1 MINKDKLLNGIVVV
15 TEEISHLRSVAL
27 GVWIKKGARN
37 EHLEL
42 NGISH
47 FIEHLLFKGTQ
58 NRSAIEIARAIDSI
72 GGQLDAMT
80 GRENICLYA
89 RVLDEHLPLAF
100 DLLSDIVINPLFREQ
115 DIKNESKV
123 VLEEI
128 KMVEDSP
135 HELIHDL
142 FIASLWPN
150 HPLGRPILG
159 SRKNISHFYREQVL
173 EYFKKCFV
181 PENIIISAAGHLKH
195 AGVIKYAEKYFGSL
209 QGINGLSQSPPP
221 EKKISINQVKKRGL
235 KQVHLCLGAPSIPV
249 NHPDRYI
256 CNILN
261 VLLGGGISSRLFQD
275 VREKRGLAYSIY
287 SYLNL
292 YSDAGYLATYAGTSK
307 KSLRTVIELVIKH
320 IREIIQG
327 KVKASELR
335 LVKDHLKGNLMLSL
349 ESTAARMIKLAQQ
362 MLYFQRNFTLD
373 EMIQGIERV
382 QLEDIQR
389 VAKELFACKKLSLT
403 VIGDVKGETID
414 PQSLIP

>member
-1 MINKDKLLNGIVVV
+1 MINKNKLENGITLV

-27 GVWIKKGARN
+27 GVWIRKGARY
-37 EHLEL
+37 EKAEL

-47 FIEHLLFKGTQ
+47 FLEHLLFKGTKK
-58 NRSAIEIARAIDSI
+58 RSAFEIARTIDSI

-100 DLLSDIVINPLFREQ
+100 DLLSDIVINPLFQQEH
-115 DIKNESKV
+115 IKSESRV

-142 FIASLWPN
+142 FIASLWPS

-159 SRKNISHFYREQVL
+159 TRKNVSHFYREQIL
-173 EYFKKCFV
+173 QYFKKCFV

-195 AGVIKYAEKYFGSL
+195 EEVIKYAEKYFGAFK
-209 QGINGLSQSPPP
+209 GINGLSESSPPE
-221 EKKISINQVKKRGL
+221 EKTFINEVKKRGL
-235 KQVHLCLGAPSIPV
+235 KQVYLCIGAPAIPV
-249 NHPDRYI
+249 KHPDRYV

-292 YSDAGYLATYAGTSK
+292 YSDTGYLATYAGTNK
-307 KSLRTVIELVIKH
+307 KRG
-320 IREIIQG
+320 R
-327 KVKASELR
+327 ASYASCDA
-335 LVKDHLKGNLMLSL
+335 V
-349 ESTAARMIKLAQQ
+349 
-362 MLYFQRNFTLD
+362 
-373 EMIQGIERV
+373 
-382 QLEDIQR
+382 
-389 VAKELFACKKLSLT
+389 C
-403 VIGDVKGETID
+403 
-414 PQSLIP
+414 